1 VSRVA
6 NNLRQLRRVAVET
19 REEEMAFELDQVHE
33 ELQEL
38 ADRIVGTFVG
48 GG

>member
-1 VSRVA
+1 VA
-6 NNLRQLRRVAVET
+6 NNLRQLRRVALET
-19 REEEMAFELDQVHE
+19 GAGEVALELDQVHE

-48 GG
+48 GE